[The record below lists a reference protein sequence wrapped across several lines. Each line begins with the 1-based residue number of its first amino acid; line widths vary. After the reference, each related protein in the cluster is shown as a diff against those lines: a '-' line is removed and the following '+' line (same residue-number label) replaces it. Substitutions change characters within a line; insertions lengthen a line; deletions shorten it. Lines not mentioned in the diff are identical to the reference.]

1 MPKVV
6 NLKPV
11 QLKKKNVFERDDTQ
25 GGVDMND
32 DFEFPAMDLG
42 VARNKGYA
50 FVFVCL
56 LSVYVVYVC
65 E

>member
-1 MPKVV
+1 
-6 NLKPV
+6 
-11 QLKKKNVFERDDTQ
+11 
-25 GGVDMND
+25 MND

-65 E
+65 EQEWFVLEWFVMDMS